1 MRQWTWGR
9 RWTVRAV
16 SFLLAAFAVLGGLA
30 IQGHQKAEAYQRYL
44 ANSRRHAFAELS
56 TGLNELDADLQKGI
70 YATSPAMLT
79 SLCTQIFGK
88 AMSAQMALGE
98 LPYGSIELEQTAAF
112 LAKTGDYAAA
122 LSRSAAVNGG
132 CTEEEREGLRGL
144 SAAASALSA
153 QVAAL
158 QSDLWAGAATLEDVE
173 AAEARQRVGRAQTGR
188 FGKGVKLREIVA
200 LRRDAEGGGQEVAG
214 SVYQTIESDF
224 PELPS
229 LIYDGPF
236 SEHIAGRT
244 ARVLEGRP
252 IVTQDEARL
261 AAAKFL
267 DLKPDIFTLVSA
279 GEGKLPTYGFSA
291 AVDGGELYVEVT
303 QAGGLVMQVISSRAA
318 GTPVLSREK
327 AVAKAME
334 FLEKRGY
341 PAMRESYFIDQGGIL
356 TINFAAVQ
364 DEVICYPDL
373 VKVSIALDTGRV
385 VGFESEGYLMNHTLR
400 SFPVLSVSEEEA
412 RDVVSPALTVLS
424 QQLSLIPTGGEYEV
438 LCHEFKCRNEEG
450 QHILVY
456 VNAQTGQEEKILILL
471 EDESGTLV
479 I

>member
-173 AAEARQRVGRAQTGR
+173 AAEARLSA
-188 FGKGVKLREIVA
+188 
-200 LRRDAEGGGQEVAG
+200 AEGGGQEVAG

-456 VNAQTGQEEKILILL
+456 VNAQTGQDEKILILL

>member
-173 AAEARQRVGRAQTGR
+173 AAEAR
-188 FGKGVKLREIVA
+188 L
-200 LRRDAEGGGQEVAG
+200 
-214 SVYQTIESDF
+214 
-224 PELPS
+224 
-229 LIYDGPF
+229 
-236 SEHIAGRT
+236 
-244 ARVLEGRP
+244 
-252 IVTQDEARL
+252 
-261 AAAKFL
+261 
-267 DLKPDIFTLVSA
+267 
-279 GEGKLPTYGFSA
+279 SA
-291 AVDGGELYVEVT
+291 AE
-303 QAGGLVMQVISSRAA
+303 
-318 GTPVLSREK
+318 
-327 AVAKAME
+327 
-334 FLEKRGY
+334 
-341 PAMRESYFIDQGGIL
+341 
-356 TINFAAVQ
+356 
-364 DEVICYPDL
+364 
-373 VKVSIALDTGRV
+373 
-385 VGFESEGYLMNHTLR
+385 
-400 SFPVLSVSEEEA
+400 
-412 RDVVSPALTVLS
+412 
-424 QQLSLIPTGGEYEV
+424 
-438 LCHEFKCRNEEG
+438 
-450 QHILVY
+450 
-456 VNAQTGQEEKILILL
+456 
-471 EDESGTLV
+471 
-479 I
+479 